1 MWMTDLGFFLK
12 GTHLLRHR
20 EEQRMLCWLPLT
32 RCLTGGMS
40 RRDIVCWKEELTMMR
55 FTISHPSIIFRWVSL
70 MLFGSNYISMDY
82 MNRKWN
88 SLLPVMAFVLL
99 SGLQIGGNTAFA
111 QGQGMGQ
118 RSSLPEIPIKG
129 DTTRTLSR
137 YFIEGSAATKAPAAN
152 GFIQRW
158 LVLEPVKESVSR
170 NNIVTDKYL
179 RTTFSTDNFSD
190 NFNLFHYTYAINKTN
205 FGILV
210 WLVTVINC
218 PEEIKDVRMTA
229 GCNSA
234 SMWWLNGQEA
244 MILSGDRDMIADNVT
259 SDRLTLK
266 KGKNIVRGAVI
277 NGPGMANFCVRF
289 IDEKGLPVKNY
300 TISYE

>member
-1 MWMTDLGFFLK
+1 
-12 GTHLLRHR
+12 
-20 EEQRMLCWLPLT
+20 
-32 RCLTGGMS
+32 
-40 RRDIVCWKEELTMMR
+40 
-55 FTISHPSIIFRWVSL
+55 

-82 MNRKWN
+82 MNIKWN

-99 SGLQIGGNTAFA
+99 SGLQIGGNVAFA

-137 YFIEGSAATKAPAAN
+137 YFIEGGSEKKAPDAN

-158 LVLEPVKESVSR
+158 MVLEPVKKNISR
-170 NNIVTDKYL
+170 NNVFTDEYL
-179 RTTFSTDNFSD
+179 RTNFEADNFSVD
-190 NFNLFHYTYAINKTN
+190 YSMVPKKGETVKVGNSQLKWYAVDTKTFNFNLFHFTYAINKPN

-218 PEEIKDVRMTA
+218 PEEIKDLRMTA

-259 SDRLTLK
+259 SQRLTLK
-266 KGKNIVRGAVI
+266 KGKNIIRGGVI

-289 IDEKGLPVKNY
+289 IDEKGAPVKNFS
-300 TISYE
+300 ISYE